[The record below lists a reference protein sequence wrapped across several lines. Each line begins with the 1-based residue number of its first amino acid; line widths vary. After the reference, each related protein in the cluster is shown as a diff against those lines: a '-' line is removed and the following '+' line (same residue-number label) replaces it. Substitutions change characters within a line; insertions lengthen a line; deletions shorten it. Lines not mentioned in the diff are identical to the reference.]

1 MIILGNI
8 WVLKQLKCEKRLLVS
23 HSFHFIVA
31 AENDKRSFLTVARFK
46 CFYVLGQ
53 VFSFGGYF
61 LVSHDRI
68 LQLLDQFVQ
77 KKLIKMSYLAMFSI
91 LS

>member
-31 AENDKRSFLTVARFK
+31 AENDKRSFLTVAWFN

-53 VFSFGGYF
+53 VFSLRVGTFWFHMTEFFNF
-61 LVSHDRI
+61 LISLFKRN
-68 LQLLDQFVQ
+68 
-77 KKLIKMSYLAMFSI
+77 
-91 LS
+91 